1 MKPIKIEPIMTHLE
15 DFFMES
21 SHQLVKSI
29 QEEKFEIACEVRDDI
44 EDKLIQIYQLLLK
57 KNLTKIEP
65 EELFDLLVQR
75 KNEYVREWE
84 ELLQVPAD
92 RRLDF

>member
-1 MKPIKIEPIMTHLE
+1 MKPIRIDPIMTHLE

-44 EDKLIQIYQLLLK
+44 ENKLNQIYELLIR

-65 EELFDLLVQR
+65 DQLLELLIQR
-75 KNEYVREWE
+75 KNEYVKEWE
-84 ELLQVPAD
+84 ELLEVPLD
-92 RRLDF
+92 RRIDF

>member
-21 SHQLVKSI
+21 SHMLVKSI

-44 EDKLIQIYQLLLK
+44 EDKLIQIYDLLVR
-57 KNLTKIEP
+57 KNLTKVEP
-65 EELFDLLVQR
+65 EQLMELLVQR

-84 ELLQVPAD
+84 ELLEVPLD
-92 RRLDF
+92 RRMDF

>member
-1 MKPIKIEPIMTHLE
+1 MKPIKIEPIMSHLE

-21 SHQLVKSI
+21 SHLLVMSI
-29 QEEKFEIACEVRDDI
+29 KEERFERACEVRDDI

-65 EELFDLLVQR
+65 EELLDLLIQR

-84 ELLQVPAD
+84 ELLQVPLD